1 MTTGAVVVAA
11 GIGRRMGTE
20 INKVL
25 LPLLDRP
32 ILAYSLET
40 LQASPRVD
48 RIAVV
53 TREEDRSSV
62 EDLCVHFGI
71 EKARGR
77 IVLGGTERFDSVR
90 AGLECLSRHAP
101 DNVLIQDG
109 ARPFLTQ
116 RMIDDTLEALTAWAG
131 AIIGVPSKDTIKVL
145 DDSRRIIDTPDRPRV
160 WLVQTPQTFRYQ
172 TILNA
177 YRKYTP
183 PPYPTDDA
191 WLLEQAGKPV
201 TVVEGAS
208 RNIKITTSEDVQL
221 AEFFLRMGPK

>member
-1 MTTGAVVVAA
+1 
-11 GIGRRMGTE
+11 
-20 INKVL
+20 
-25 LPLLDRP
+25 
-32 ILAYSLET
+32 
-40 LQASPRVD
+40 
-48 RIAVV
+48 
-53 TREEDRSSV
+53 
-62 EDLCVHFGI
+62 
-71 EKARGR
+71 
-77 IVLGGTERFDSVR
+77 
-90 AGLECLSRHAP
+90 
-101 DNVLIQDG
+101 
-109 ARPFLTQ
+109 
-116 RMIDDTLEALTAWAG
+116 MIDDTLDALTAWAG

-191 WLLEQAGKPV
+191 WLLERAGKPV